1 MDINEVKE
9 RIAEII
15 FEVTGIHVEQTNDH
29 LLSMKY
35 RYRHIDFLYVF
46 DRLENEFSIPV
57 SLMLETYDYTIF
69 SIDRI
74 AEEMMK
80 MMADK
85 GRCGIESSPELIGSS
100 TWQ

>member
-1 MDINEVKE
+1 MDINEVKK

-15 FEVTGIHVEQTNDH
+15 FEVTGIYVEQTNDH

-57 SLMLETYDYTIF
+57 SLILETYDYTIF
-69 SIDRI
+69 SIDHI

-80 MMADK
+80 MMTDE
-85 GRCGIESSPELIGSS
+85 GDSGIESNPELVGGS